1 MVIEQRTL
9 SNIRFGDDVGIW
21 EGSIVFEVLYLMFKV
36 KAIVGFVVGFLVV
49 VAIFIE
55 VSSGRYRLGM
65 GGRSRGLMNPL
76 KDRFSYAWVR
86 VIPRSENSQQAFFG

>member
-55 VSSGRYRLGM
+55 VSSRRYRLGM
-65 GGRSRGLMNPL
+65 GGRFRGLMNPL

-86 VIPRSENSQQAFFG
+86 VIPRLKNSRQAFFG

>member
-1 MVIEQRTL
+1 MVIEQRNF

-21 EGSIVFEVLYLMFKV
+21 EGSIVYEVLYLMFKV
-36 KAIVGFVVGFLVV
+36 KAIVGFVAGFFVI

-86 VIPRSENSQQAFFG
+86 VIPRLENSRQAFFG

>member
-21 EGSIVFEVLYLMFKV
+21 EGSSVFEVLYLMFKV
-36 KAIVGFVVGFLVV
+36 KAIVGFMVGFLVV

-55 VSSGRYRLGM
+55 VSSGR
-65 GGRSRGLMNPL
+65 
-76 KDRFSYAWVR
+76 
-86 VIPRSENSQQAFFG
+86 